1 LPHNLPATLS
11 ANLPTGW
18 WRRHPERQSFVFAW
32 RSLKRPSR
40 RCGRNWQKSSVGAK
54 RPNGSAT
61 TYVENCTPSESRE
74 NPPRRARSSR
84 VGESPTP
91 MPQALRRPYSAR
103 GGADCSEGDGMETFS
118 LGDTIR
124 VELDLRDESGV
135 STVSAAFYELNSGVG
150 FMMRGESEGEHEV
163 TVALLQEVTNE
174 ILPGEYR
181 CEGVTLYDT
190 HLNRK
195 TLHPDI
201 RFRVENIPG
210 DHEGP
215 ELLGWRVSKE

>member
-1 LPHNLPATLS
+1 
-11 ANLPTGW
+11 
-18 WRRHPERQSFVFAW
+18 V
-32 RSLKRPSR
+32 
-40 RCGRNWQKSSVGAK
+40 
-54 RPNGSAT
+54 
-61 TYVENCTPSESRE
+61 Y
-74 NPPRRARSSR
+74 
-84 VGESPTP
+84 
-91 MPQALRRPYSAR
+91 R
-103 GGADCSEGDGMETFS
+103 GGGGCSDGNAMETFS

-150 FMMRGESEGEHEV
+150 FMMRGESEGEREV
-163 TVALLQEVTNE
+163 TVALLQEVTDE

-181 CEGVTLYDT
+181 CESVTVYDV

-195 TLHPDI
+195 TVHPDI
-201 RFRVENIPG
+201 RFQVENIPG

>member
-1 LPHNLPATLS
+1 MH
-11 ANLPTGW
+11 
-18 WRRHPERQSFVFAW
+18 
-32 RSLKRPSR
+32 
-40 RCGRNWQKSSVGAK
+40 
-54 RPNGSAT
+54 
-61 TYVENCTPSESRE
+61 
-74 NPPRRARSSR
+74 
-84 VGESPTP
+84 SPT
-91 MPQALRRPYSAR
+91 QTGGRLTRAYSGVL
-103 GGADCSEGDGMETFS
+103 GGGGCSDGNAMETFS

-150 FMMRGESEGEHEV
+150 FMMRGESEGEREV

-181 CEGVTLYDT
+181 CEGVTVYDV

-195 TLHPDI
+195 TFHPDI